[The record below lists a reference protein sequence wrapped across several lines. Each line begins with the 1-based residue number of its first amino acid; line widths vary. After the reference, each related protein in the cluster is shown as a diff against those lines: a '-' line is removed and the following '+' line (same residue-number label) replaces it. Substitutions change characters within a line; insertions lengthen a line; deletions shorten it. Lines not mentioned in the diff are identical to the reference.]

1 MAVRKFRIRVN
12 GAVYDVEAEEIQTQ
26 GTPVLAEPP
35 APQTPAPQPVV
46 QAEVVRKPAAA
57 VLQNGETVIEAPLPG
72 TVLDVKVEDG
82 GLVEIG
88 QVLVILEAMK
98 MENEVTSPVAGR
110 VTNLKV
116 HKGSAVD
123 ANQVLLTI
131 DGR

>member
-12 GAVYDVEAEEIQTQ
+12 GTVYEVEAEEIQAQ
-26 GTPVLAEPP
+26 GTPLAEPP
-35 APQTPAPQPVV
+35 AQHVPAPQPVV

-110 VTNLKV
+110 VTGLKV

-123 ANQVLLTI
+123 ANQVLLII